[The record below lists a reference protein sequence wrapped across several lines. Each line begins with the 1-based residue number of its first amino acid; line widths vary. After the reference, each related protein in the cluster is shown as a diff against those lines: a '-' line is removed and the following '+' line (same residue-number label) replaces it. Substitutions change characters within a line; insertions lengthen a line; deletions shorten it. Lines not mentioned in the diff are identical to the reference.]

1 LSDNFVTQNMTE
13 LPVPETPSV
22 SFLCDVAVDVA
33 EPIVVGDT
41 GAGVRRVIPILGG
54 TVKGRLNGRVLASGA
69 DFQIIRRDGV
79 AELEALYVIETEHG
93 LVYVKNYG
101 LRDGPK
107 DVLDRLARGEL
118 VDPKLVY
125 FRASPRFET
134 AAPEL
139 QWMTKRIFVCSGARL
154 PKQVVL
160 RFFELL

>member
-1 LSDNFVTQNMTE
+1 MTD

-33 EPIVVGDT
+33 PPIVVGDT

-54 TVKGRLNGRVLASGA
+54 TVKGRINGRVLASGA
-69 DFQIIRRDGV
+69 DFQIIRHDSV

-107 DVLDRLARGEL
+107 DVLDRLARGEM
-118 VDPKLVY
+118 VDPRLVY

-139 QWMTKRIFVCSGARL
+139 QWLTKRVFVCSGARL
-154 PKQVVL
+154 PDRVVL

>member
-1 LSDNFVTQNMTE
+1 MKLRMILMAAVAMCVGAVAQANTLKQGAQEFGLSGYFDS
-13 LPVPETPSV
+13 ET
-22 SFLCDVAVDVA
+22 
-33 EPIVVGDT
+33 G
-41 GAGVRRVIPILGG
+41 
-54 TVKGRLNGRVLASGA
+54 SGA